1 MTTFFRRRRLL
12 SSWCST
18 RLHSAL
24 GAVTFTMAVTCLTAT
39 CLEKKHTLPP
49 AISFPKDQQPWFM
62 HPYSRCATVLYTHTI
77 AMYGHRQPQGSE
89 IFISPLRASS
99 WEQGHYFSHCL
110 KRNKKIKISS
120 SPTEKAQGD
129 KPLEVRGAEEP
140 SWSYV
145 LLWVTSRVTEWF
157 KTPVYLPSSFSSP
170 SNSPHV
176 GFLSGLTEGLSEDAR
191 GWRECDI
198 WIVSCSKYIHG
209 T

>member
-1 MTTFFRRRRLL
+1 MIVLTLWQHILIHTRTCGWNVRFKHCFLAYNLCTAIRSLDDDFFRRRRLL

-89 IFISPLRASS
+89 IFISPLRASG

-110 KRNKKIKISS
+110 KRNKK
-120 SPTEKAQGD
+120 
-129 KPLEVRGAEEP
+129 
-140 SWSYV
+140 
-145 LLWVTSRVTEWF
+145 
-157 KTPVYLPSSFSSP
+157 
-170 SNSPHV
+170 
-176 GFLSGLTEGLSEDAR
+176 
-191 GWRECDI
+191 
-198 WIVSCSKYIHG
+198 
-209 T
+209 